1 MRGGNNELIMSD
13 QYKSNEKEYGY
24 FFHPR
29 KRSDAPGYRQL
40 DVFFHAVPTNK
51 HFDPMNMTL
60 NVALEHED
68 IEPIKIHHPWSL
80 LEQYQVCAGRVILQD
95 RKGKKTEAFTFGG
108 NLRIESE
115 EELTTGVLTSPAP
128 ILELISTSSISS
140 IFAEE
145 TEILFAE
152 RRAEWEPDHTTFNK
166 KLIKADPLTL
176 YYACLENLREK
187 FEHSRQKDNEIIHH
201 FAHFIQTEIMVLQE
215 LDEWPARLP
224 TINKL
229 L

>member
-1 MRGGNNELIMSD
+1 MSD

-29 KRSDAPGYRQL
+29 ERSDTPGYRQL
-40 DVFFHAVPTNK
+40 DVFFHSVPTNK

-60 NVALEHED
+60 NIAPEHNH
-68 IEPIKIHHPWSL
+68 IELIKIHHPWSL

-108 NLRIESE
+108 NLRIKSE
-115 EELTTGVLTSPAP
+115 DELTIGVLTSPAP
-128 ILELISTSSISS
+128 LLELVSTSSISS

-166 KLIKADPLTL
+166 KMIKADPLTL
-176 YYACLENLREK
+176 YCVCLEALREK
-187 FEHSRQKDNEIIHH
+187 FEHSRLRDSENIHH
-201 FAHFIQTEIMVLQE
+201 FAHFIQTEITVLQE
-215 LDEWPARLP
+215 LNKWPARLP
-224 TINKL
+224 TVAKL